1 MDSKVMARAEWQH
14 ELSKMQFLDRP
25 AQDMATS
32 ANAEGL
38 GSDANEVD
46 ERLSHSSKTS
56 TDQERVRVVL
66 ARLLLQ
72 GAEVDASSETGHTGS
87 ARIARIC

>member
-1 MDSKVMARAEWQH
+1 
-14 ELSKMQFLDRP
+14 MQFLDRP

-46 ERLSHSSKTS
+46 ERSPHSSKTS
-56 TDQERVRVVL
+56 TDPERVRVAL